1 MMISIILETI
11 DNVNYHFFTL
21 KQTYQKIFNK
31 NRRNIIME
39 KYYAVK
45 NGLNKGIFTS
55 WEETQKNIDGY
66 SNSIFNSFP
75 TLEEAEQYME
85 DPVSFSKDDKN
96 IYFFYQDK
104 VRSFP
109 LNEIEK
115 LNFENISDDMQITS
129 RITEIIQSL
138 LNENI
143 QKAIEGVENTEDG
156 EEDSIFE
163 PYNPDQVKY
172 TTKPFTMGTLHNY
185 ITGFDGEEDPTID
198 MNPDFQRNF
207 VWTNKS
213 KSSLIESILLNI
225 PIPSIYLNQ
234 TTKNQ
239 YLPADGLQR
248 LNAITEFLAGNLKLT
263 GLEYLIQ
270 YNGYKYTKTA
280 NNDKILPI
288 DIKRRIRDYSI
299 NCNIIES
306 DTPDEVKLD
315 IFKRLNSNGV
325 KLSPQELR
333 NSVTTKDIRDL
344 YKEIEDDSYF
354 TSMVMNG
361 VNVNR
366 FVHHELILRYFG
378 AYLWQI
384 EEYKDLIYEGNMKKF
399 LDRTLTLF
407 KNDKR
412 IDVKKIVDTYKK
424 SLKND
429 KQLFGIDAF
438 RKPYEVRKGPL
449 NTVLYTQILVRTI
462 NSKPNFEEKEGYMK
476 EKFNNYLLNNN
487 DFWLSISSA
496 TNNVANIRNA
506 NKYIEDFLESERLL

>member
-1 MMISIILETI
+1 
-11 DNVNYHFFTL
+11 
-21 KQTYQKIFNK
+21 
-31 NRRNIIME
+31 ME
-39 KYYAVK
+39 KYYAIK
-45 NGLNKGIFTS
+45 NGLNKGIYTS
-55 WEETQKNIDGY
+55 WEEAKKNVDGY
-66 SNSIFNSFP
+66 SNAIFKSFY
-75 TLEEAEQYME
+75 TLDEAEQYME
-85 DPVSFSKDDKN
+85 ETVSFKRDDKN
-96 IYFFYQDK
+96 IYFFYQDE
-104 VRSFP
+104 VHSIP
-109 LNEIEK
+109 INEIERF
-115 LNFENISDDMQITS
+115 NFESISDDIQINS
-129 RITEIIQSL
+129 RITEIIQSF

-156 EEDSIFE
+156 EDDSIFE

-172 TTKPFTMGTLHNY
+172 TTKAFTVGTLHNY

-248 LNAITEFLAGNLKLT
+248 LNAITEFLGGNLKLT

-270 YNGYKYTKTA
+270 YNGYKYKKTT
-280 NNDKILPI
+280 NNDKVLPI

-299 NCNIIES
+299 NCNIIDS

-333 NSVTTKDIRDL
+333 NSVTTKEIRDL
-344 YKEIEDDSYF
+344 YKEIENNSYF
-354 TSMVMNG
+354 ASMVMNE

-384 EEYKDLIYEGNMKKF
+384 EENEKLKYEGNMKIF
-399 LDRTLTLF
+399 LDRTLTL
-407 KNDKR
+407 
-412 IDVKKIVDTYKK
+412 
-424 SLKND
+424 LKND
-429 KQLFGIDAF
+429 TQINICQIVNAYKKTLKNARQLFGIDAF
-438 RKPYEVRKGPL
+438 RKPYEKRKGPL
-449 NTVLYTQILVRTI
+449 NTVLYTQILINTI
-462 NSKPNFEEKEGYMK
+462 DSNVNFTEKEGYMK
-476 EKFNNYLLNNN
+476 DRFNEYLHDNN

-496 TNNVANIRNA
+496 TNNITNIQNA
-506 NKYIEDFLESERLL
+506 DKYIRRFLEKERLL